1 MEAEPNAWF
10 AGPVA
15 GSASTRTPSTYISGW
30 FESEK
35 LEAPRMRIREPLP
48 TAPVAR
54 CMTTPAARA
63 LSRSCTPSM
72 GAFCVTSAALMV
84 EIALPILPISVA
96 LEVPV
101 TTTCDSSSPF
111 TSSASRRVVSPTFTV
126 SVAARKPMRRT
137 CRTAVVPGTS
147 SKWNRP
153 LASVK
158 ARRAVP
164 VTATCASPT
173 GAPEP
178 RLTTMP
184 ATEPPCAVTA
194 TGATIPNVRARPL
207 RTEEQRMPRPP
218 REKRLPILPAR
229 EGAAR
234 ARALHRAPRPPM
246 ASRITERY
254 VLEFDPRR
262 STYARPFPHPRSS
275 HLAGRAR
282 RSAHPEAPA
291 ARAPLG
297 RDHRQAARRHGGR
310 HDLPEGRQ
318 PRRRGVR
325 HARRR
330 HHHVGRALLGRRNPG
345 ADLQPRDQEGHR
357 DQCSRRRAHR
367 RHPV

>member
-1 MEAEPNAWF
+1 MDAEPNAWF

-35 LEAPRMRIREPLP
+35 LEAPRMRMREPLP

-63 LSRSCTPSM
+63 LRRSCPPWM
-72 GAFCVTSAALMV
+72 GAFSVRSAALIL
-84 EIALPILPISVA
+84 EIALPILPSSVA
-96 LEVPV
+96 LDVPV

-111 TSSASRRVVSPTFTV
+111 SSSASRRFESPTFTV

-137 CRTAVVPGTS
+137 WRTAVVPGTS

-158 ARRAVP
+158 TRRAVP

-184 ATEPPCAVTA
+184 ATEPPCAATA
-194 TGATIPNVRARPL
+194 TGATIPNVRARL
-207 RTEEQRMPRPP
+207 HRTEEHRMPRPP

-229 EGAAR
+229 ESAAR
-234 ARALHRAPRPPM
+234 ARAPRAPRLLM
-246 ASRITERY
+246 ASRIRERY
-254 VLEFDPRR
+254 VLEFDLRR
-262 STYARPFPHPRSS
+262 STYARPFPHARSS
-275 HLAGRAR
+275 HLAGRAPGP
-282 RSAHPEAPA
+282 AHAKAPT

-297 RDHRQAARRHGGR
+297 RDHRQAARRHGRR

-325 HARRR
+325 HACRR
-330 HHHVGRALLGRRNPG
+330 HDHVGRALLGRRNPG
-345 ADLQPRDQEGHR
+345 P
-357 DQCSRRRAHR
+357 
-367 RHPV
+367 